1 MNRTRQLTVL
11 ALVVLVVA
19 VSLAYDPLQYLS
31 LQHLKQSQAQ
41 LRAQLALHPLM
52 FTAAYFAL
60 YVGVTAL
67 SYPGAAL
74 LTLAGGAVFGF
85 GWGLLVVSFASSI
98 GATLAFALAR
108 FVLRGEIEKR
118 FGARVAEFN
127 RGVEKEGASYL
138 FALRLLPLVPFFVI
152 NLVMGLTRMRARTF
166 YWVSQLGML
175 PGTAVYVN
183 AGTQLAGIDSLKGLL
198 SPALI
203 ASFALLAVFPLL
215 MRQAME
221 AVRQRKVYAPWRAAR
236 PRRFERNIV
245 VIGAGAGGLVTAY
258 IAAAVKARVTLV
270 EAGQMGGDCLHHGC
284 VPSKALIRSAALAR
298 QMRDAGDWGLQ
309 AAEPRFRF
317 SDVMRRIETVIRTI
331 APHDSVERYTALGVE
346 VLQGHAT
353 LRNPWTVQV
362 ALAGGGTREITARSI
377 VLATGADPVVPP
389 LPGLQEAGYV
399 TSDTLWAKFAAYEEA
414 PRRLVV
420 LGGGPIGCELAQAFA
435 RLGSTVTV
443 IEAGPRLLAR
453 DDADAAE
460 AVHAAL
466 RDEGVEVLAG
476 CRALRCER
484 DAHGAA
490 IVVQDGAG
498 ERRIGYDELICA
510 VGRAPR
516 VAGYGLEALGLVKD
530 RAVEVDGY
538 LRTRYPNI
546 YAVGDLVGPYRFT
559 HAASHQAWH
568 AAVNALFG
576 GFRRFKVD
584 YSVLPWCTFTDPQ
597 VAQVGLTEA
606 QAREQGVPCEA
617 TRFDLEELDRAIA
630 DGERRGFVKVLT
642 APGKDRIL
650 GVTIVGTHAS
660 EMLPEYVLAMKHR
673 LGLNKIL
680 GTIHA
685 YPTLGEANKYA
696 AGAWKRAHQPHR
708 LLEWV
713 RRYHGWMRR

>member
-1 MNRTRQLTVL
+1 MNRTRQLTAL

-19 VSLAYDPLQYLS
+19 VSLVYDPLQYLN

-41 LRAQLALHPLM
+41 LRAQLALHPGA

-85 GWGLLVVSFASSI
+85 GWGLLIVSFASSI
-98 GATLAFALAR
+98 GATLAFTLAR

-127 RGVEKEGASYL
+127 RGIEKDGASYL

-183 AGTQLAGIDSLKGLL
+183 AGTQLAGIDSLQGLL

-203 ASFALLAVFPLL
+203 GSFVLLAVFPFL

-221 AVRQRKVYAPWRAAR
+221 ALRRRKVYARWRHAR
-236 PRRFERNIV
+236 PRRFDRNIV
-245 VIGAGAGGLVTAY
+245 VVGAGAGGLVTAY

-270 EAGQMGGDCLHHGC
+270 EAGPMGGDCLHHGC
-284 VPSKALIRSAALAR
+284 VPSKALIRSAALAQQIR
-298 QMRDAGDWGLQ
+298 NADTWGLQ
-309 AAEPRFRF
+309 AAEPRLRF
-317 SDVMRRIETVIRTI
+317 ADVMRRVETVIRTI
-331 APHDSVERYTALGVE
+331 EPHDSVERYTELGVE
-346 VLQGHAT
+346 VLQGYAT
-353 LRNPWTVQV
+353 LRNPWTVEV
-362 ALAGGGTREITARSI
+362 ALAGGGTRELTARSI

-389 LPGLQEAGYV
+389 LPGLQDAGYV
-399 TSDTLWAKFAAYEEA
+399 TSDTLWARFAGYEAA

-435 RLGSTVTV
+435 RLGSGVTV
-443 IEAGPRLLAR
+443 IEAGPRILPR
-453 DDADAAE
+453 DDADAA
-460 AVHAAL
+460 AVVLAAL
-466 RDEGVEVLAG
+466 QAEGIEVLTER
-476 CRALRCER
+476 RALRCER
-484 DAHGAA
+484 GADGSA
-490 IVVQDGAG
+490 IVVQDGDA
-498 ERRIGYDELICA
+498 ERRIPYDELICA
-510 VGRAPR
+510 IGRAPR
-516 VAGYGLEALGLVKD
+516 VTGYGLEDLGLVKD
-530 RAVEVDGY
+530 RKVETDGY
-538 LRTRYPNI
+538 LRTLYPNI

-576 GFRRFKVD
+576 GLRRFKVD

-606 QAREQGVPCEA
+606 QAREQALPHEV
-617 TRFDLEELDRAIA
+617 TRFDLDELDRAIA
-630 DGERRGFVKVLT
+630 DGERSGFVKVLT

-650 GVTIVGTHAS
+650 GVTIVGAHAS
-660 EMLPEYVLAMKHR
+660 EMLPEYVLAMKHG

-713 RRYHGWMRR
+713 RRYHDRMRG